1 MLQGVVFDLDGTL
14 LDTEKLY
21 RRFWVEAA
29 RQMGYPMEDRHALM
43 VRSMAAERAEP
54 LLRREVCEDFDYH
67 AVRALRRQIM
77 EAYIDENGVEAKA
90 GLLPMLREL
99 KQMGLR
105 IGLATATPEAR
116 ARKYLRMVGAE
127 AAFDAV
133 ACAEMVAHGKPAPD
147 VYLLAAQKL
156 ELPPRVL
163 LSVED
168 SPSGVQSAH
177 AAGMTVAMVP
187 DQDRAE
193 RGNRRALRAGRAVA
207 GGDCTVCEGIPPS
220 AVMTRRWIENVRMT
234 VK

>member
-29 RQMGYPMEDRHALM
+29 RRMGYPMEDRHALM
-43 VRSMAAERAEP
+43 IRSMAADRAEP
-54 LLRREVCEDFDYH
+54 LLKREVCADFDYH
-67 AVRALRRQIM
+67 AVRALRREIM
-77 EAYIDENGVEAKA
+77 EAYIDEIGVEAKP
-90 GLLPMLREL
+90 GLLPMLRDL
-99 KQMGLR
+99 KRMGMR
-105 IGLATATPEAR
+105 IALATATPEVR

-127 AAFDAV
+127 TAFDAV

-156 ELPPRVL
+156 GLPPAAL
-163 LSVED
+163 LGVED

-187 DQDRAE
+187 DQDQ
-193 RGNRRALRAGRAVA
+193 
-207 GGDCTVCEGIPPS
+207 PS
-220 AVMTRRWIENVRMT
+220 AETAALCALVAPSLAAIAPFVDSFRQRN
-234 VK
+234 